1 MQLRDLTDRY
11 KLVEEIGR
19 GSIGIVYR
27 AIDRT
32 LERPVAVKV
41 LRPELHQHRRH
52 RPRFLR
58 EGVIGGRLGHPNI
71 VPVMEVGCMEVGQ
84 YKAAPCL
91 VMALLAGR
99 SLRTIIRSG
108 RMSTARLLGWFT
120 QVCNGVAFAHE
131 EGVIHRDIKPA
142 HIFVGDFGQV
152 VLTDWGLAKSRR
164 AAEDVPAAEARE
176 VTRVGDIVG
185 TPAYMSPEQAEGRVS
200 ELDHR
205 ADIYAL
211 GAILYEILTG
221 TRPYEASRSVDVLR
235 ALRKGPPES
244 PRERAPHRQIPP
256 ALEAV
261 CLQAMA
267 RKMKDRFATALD
279 LAANIDAHFEAGKRS
294 IDIKPPPVDT
304 TQISRTEALP
314 DATSLAEG
322 RAEAAAFRR
331 HIQAAQRM
339 RTEAARRESALPHR
353 APRAEREE
361 AWRLG
366 RQARDRSEQAA
377 WHLAQADEKLGIA
390 ARQADGDPEARRD
403 LARLHHD
410 AWRSAEMNGEIVAAA
425 YHRSQ
430 AELNDDGEL
439 SAELAGRASLSVHT
453 GKARVAVDLYSVD
466 DRGAV
471 WTSGARLRIGQT
483 PLTGRTVR
491 AARMTVRLTGE
502 DGFNTRIPFR
512 LTPGES
518 RVLEIEVP
526 SSRHIPP
533 GFVFVPGGRF
543 VFGSDDHAPGV
554 APIEHLDVGS
564 FCIARQPVTWDEYF
578 EFLEDRLAVG
588 GDAQS
593 HFPRS
598 REEALVEVSDHR
610 VVWRKNVSIQ
620 SGSPVRWVSHT
631 DAMAYAAWL
640 GRRFGVSLRLPTEH
654 EWAYAAG
661 AADGRAFPWGSSF
674 VPGLADT
681 RRRGTRGPTPVNSFA
696 DDESPFGMRSV
707 AGGVRE
713 WTATV
718 AEVPGRYLLRG
729 GSWRAWPD
737 QCRIGARA
745 TGRSELTHQA
755 IGIRLAA
762 DLPNE

>member
-1 MQLRDLTDRY
+1 MQLRDLTERY
-11 KLVEEIGR
+11 KLIEEIGR

-27 AIDRT
+27 ALDRA

-58 EGVIGGRLGHPNI
+58 EGMIGGRLGHPNI
-71 VPVMEVGCMEVGQ
+71 VPVFEVGCMEVGQ

-108 RMSTARLLGWFT
+108 RMSVARLLGWFT

-131 EGVIHRDIKPA
+131 QGVIHRDIKPA

-164 AAEDVPAAEARE
+164 TAETPAVEARE

-185 TPAYMSPEQAEGRVS
+185 TPAYMSPEQAEGRVAQ
-200 ELDHR
+200 LDHR

-244 PRERAPHRQIPP
+244 PRERAPHRNIAP

-267 RKMKDRFATALD
+267 RKASDRFDSALD
-279 LAANIDAHFEAGKRS
+279 LAANIDAHFEAHKGS
-294 IDIKPPPVDT
+294 IDIKPAEPTLVV
-304 TQISRTEALP
+304 EGP
-314 DATSLAEG
+314 DGVALAEG

-339 RTEAARRESALPHR
+339 RTEAARREGALPSK
-353 APRAEREE
+353 APRREREA

-366 RQARDRSEQAA
+366 RQARDRYEQAA
-377 WHLAQADEKLGIA
+377 WHLAQADAKLSVA
-390 ARQADGDPEARRD
+390 ARQMTGDPEARRD

-410 AWRSAEMNGEIVAAA
+410 AWRSAELNGEIVAAA
-425 YHRSQ
+425 YHRAQ
-430 AELNDDGEL
+430 AEVHDEGEL
-439 SAELAGRASLSVHT
+439 SAELAGRASLSVLS
-453 GKARVAVDLYSVD
+453 GGPRLAVDLYSVD

-471 WTSGARLRIGQT
+471 WTSGARLRIGET

-491 AARMTVRLTGE
+491 AARMTVRLTGD
-502 DGFNTRIPFR
+502 DGFNTRIPLR
-512 LTPGES
+512 LVPGES
-518 RVLEIEVP
+518 RMLEIEVP
-526 SSRHIPP
+526 PSRHIPP
-533 GFVFVPGGRF
+533 GFVFIPGGRF
-543 VFGSDDHAPGV
+543 VFGADDHAPGV
-554 APIEHLDVGS
+554 APVEHLDVSS
-564 FCIARQPVTWDEYF
+564 FCVARQPVTWDEYF
-578 EFLEDRLAVG
+578 EFLEDLLAVG
-588 GDAQS
+588 GDAQR

-598 REEALVEVSDHR
+598 KGQPLVVVGDHR
-610 VVWRKNVSIQ
+610 VRWRQNIEAP
-620 SGSPVRWVSHT
+620 SGAPMRWVSHE
-631 DAMAYAAWL
+631 DAQAYADWL
-640 GRRFGVSLRLPTEH
+640 GRRLGMPLRLPTEH

-661 AADGRAFPWGSSF
+661 AADGRIFPWGSAF

-681 RRRGTRGPTPVNSFA
+681 RRRGPRGPMPVNSFA
-696 DDESPFGMRSV
+696 DDESPFGMRCV

-713 WTATV
+713 WTATM

-729 GSWRAWPD
+729 GSWRAWPE

-745 TGRSELTHQA
+745 TGRAELTHQA

-762 DLPNE
+762 DLPSD